1 MIHENVSTPPVRV
14 TEITDVNL
22 SVNFLKHIC
31 YSSLKYKS
39 PDLKAMTE
47 KNRVCVIFLL
57 GISEIILWIY
67 MYI

>member
-1 MIHENVSTPPVRV
+1 
-14 TEITDVNL
+14 
-22 SVNFLKHIC
+22 
-31 YSSLKYKS
+31 
-39 PDLKAMTE
+39 MTE